1 MQLESHIAKV
11 NVQLKDEYL
20 IYANYERLISIYEF
34 NVQKYESLTNNY
46 YSYELSKMYRQVA
59 YLIINTG
66 DIDKFRVAREYL
78 EKAIIIIENL
88 FYTSQDFV
96 DLYCD
101 IYYLYSI
108 VFEHQGNVE
117 EAYNICDNAICGI
130 EKRNLDVLKPDTL
143 LRQVYLL
150 TSDEKIIIDIN
161 ENTTTTDLFEIFQN
175 KRRLFQF
182 YLRIHEIIKAKNVL
196 KELESV
202 VLLLGN
208 RLDKIYVG
216 MYYRDLAKY
225 YFISNEIG
233 ESKMY
238 FKKALRFFDY
248 YAFEGQ
254 KKMILLDNEQYRFNV
269 EEFERRSVYD

>member
-1 MQLESHIAKV
+1 ML
-11 NVQLKDEYL
+11 
-20 IYANYERLISIYEF
+20 
-34 NVQKYESLTNNY
+34 
-46 YSYELSKMYRQVA
+46 
-59 YLIINTG
+59 
-66 DIDKFRVAREYL
+66 FR
-78 EKAIIIIENL
+78 
-88 FYTSQDFV
+88 S
-96 DLYCD
+96 
-101 IYYLYSI
+101 
-108 VFEHQGNVE
+108 FEHQGNVE
-117 EAYNICDNAICGI
+117 EAYNICDNAICDI
-130 EKRNLDVLKPDTL
+130 EKRNLEVLKPDTL
-143 LRQVYLL
+143 LRQIYLL
-150 TSDEKIIIDIN
+150 TSDAKIIIDIN
-161 ENTTTTDLFEIFQN
+161 ENTTTTDLFELFQN

-225 YFISNEIG
+225 HFISNEIG